1 MKPKVLIVIVLVSVI
16 TVPVLADVK
25 LPSLIADRMV
35 LQQNSNA
42 NIWGWASPGEKVA
55 VKGSPKWAFNK
66 TTIAN
71 KHGKWN
77 IAIATP
83 KAGGPYEI
91 TIKANNVIVLK
102 DILIGEVWICSG
114 QSNMDWPLKRALNS
128 RNEVAAANHP
138 DMRLFTVKIKVA
150 SEPMEHCN
158 GHWSSCSPQTAANFS
173 AVAYYFGLYLQKELN
188 VPIGLIYTRW
198 SGTAAE
204 AWTRKEYLQN
214 NDILSPI
221 LKRYDDYIANFAQHE
236 KEYQQKFKKWQQD
249 VEEAKTQGKYQ
260 PRKPRK
266 PTRVNESTPSSRY
279 NGMIAPLI
287 PYTIRGAIWYQ
298 GESNASRA
306 WQYQT
311 LFPTMIKNWRDD
323 WNQGDFPFY
332 FVQIAPWKDMNPE
345 IREAQL
351 ITYRNTINTGIV
363 VTTDIGDIKD
373 IHPPNKLDVGK
384 RLSLW
389 ALAKDCGRKNI
400 VYSGPLYKSY
410 KIEGD
415 KIRIYFDHTGS
426 GLMARDGDLT
436 HFTIAGKDNN
446 FVQAKVVIDGDCVV
460 VSSDL
465 VKKPQSVR
473 FAWSNTAEPNFF
485 NKEGLPASPF
495 RTDNLIGSTFN
506 KK

>member
-1 MKPKVLIVIVLVSVI
+1 
-16 TVPVLADVK
+16 
-25 LPSLIADRMV
+25 
-35 LQQNSNA
+35 
-42 NIWGWASPGEKVA
+42 
-55 VKGSPKWAFNK
+55 
-66 TTIAN
+66 
-71 KHGKWN
+71 
-77 IAIATP
+77 
-83 KAGGPYEI
+83 
-91 TIKANNVIVLK
+91 
-102 DILIGEVWICSG
+102 
-114 QSNMDWPLKRALNS
+114 
-128 RNEVAAANHP
+128 
-138 DMRLFTVKIKVA
+138 
-150 SEPMEHCN
+150 
-158 GHWSSCSPQTAANFS
+158 
-173 AVAYYFGLYLQKELN
+173 
-188 VPIGLIYTRW
+188 
-198 SGTAAE
+198 
-204 AWTRKEYLQN
+204 
-214 NDILSPI
+214 
-221 LKRYDDYIANFAQHE
+221 
-236 KEYQQKFKKWQQD
+236 
-249 VEEAKTQGKYQ
+249 
-260 PRKPRK
+260 
-266 PTRVNESTPSSRY
+266 
-279 NGMIAPLI
+279 MIAPLI

-389 ALAKDCGRKNI
+389 ALAKDYGRKNI

-446 FVQAKVVIDGDCVV
+446 FVQAKAVIDGDSVV